1 MKFHF
6 GGEGGGVGV
15 DGFGCGVVVV
25 GGYVGDALI
34 VWECVGDALAMFW
47 GMCWLWFGNVLVM
60 FL

>member
-6 GGEGGGVGV
+6 GGEGRSVGV
-15 DGFGCGVVVV
+15 DGFGCGVV

-47 GMCWLWFGNVLVM
+47 GMCWLWFGNVLVT
-60 FL
+60 FV